1 MRRFPGSGPGL
12 SAPPCRVLPSAVGL
26 LSMNIQR
33 PPPLPP
39 LSSSSS
45 SALYVSP
52 WLRLFLRSGFLSLS
66 LAHTYTHSLPRSSIA
81 SIFVHLRNHQELPT
95 SRSGRGGLRT
105 TNENKTRTERTTLY
119 SFLLF
124 SCCCFP
130 PFPLHSTYFLTPT
143 CERSPSKGWQ
153 RWVRQDL
160 TWLRNKKAR
169 VVCVSSSWCASTL
182 AVALGALN
190 TCRVEFSAQPGPLC
204 CVLSI

>member
-1 MRRFPGSGPGL
+1 MAHLPRQQQHLSSSPVTFCNSHAPLYEIYMRRFPGSGPGL

-33 PPPLPP
+33 PPPLSP

-130 PFPLHSTYFLTPT
+130 PIFPPFYLFFDSNMRAKPF
-143 CERSPSKGWQ
+143 
-153 RWVRQDL
+153 
-160 TWLRNKKAR
+160 
-169 VVCVSSSWCASTL
+169 
-182 AVALGALN
+182 
-190 TCRVEFSAQPGPLC
+190 
-204 CVLSI
+204 

>member
-1 MRRFPGSGPGL
+1 MAHLPRQQQQQQHLSSSPVTFCNSHAPLYEIYMRRFPGSGPGL

-33 PPPLPP
+33 PPPPPPPPLPS

-45 SALYVSP
+45 STLYVSP

-119 SFLLF
+119 SFFIFLLLLPPI
-124 SCCCFP
+124 FP
-130 PFPLHSTYFLTPT
+130 PFYLF
-143 CERSPSKGWQ
+143 
-153 RWVRQDL
+153 
-160 TWLRNKKAR
+160 
-169 VVCVSSSWCASTL
+169 
-182 AVALGALN
+182 
-190 TCRVEFSAQPGPLC
+190 F
-204 CVLSI
+204 